1 MGIIRRSEL
10 REKVLPPVLK
20 LALENQINEEKNQNI
35 NHQYSG
41 FNFELYSEEC
51 KHISPT
57 LTERRSVD
65 TLVYPEKEDYICY
78 ENHAQDSRVKNMGDV
93 CQNLTARMGTSGGNL
108 PIVQEISS
116 IAFEPGI
123 AQREGGESRFTD
135 EFVGTLRS
143 NAGDNQHAV
152 AIVEKNQECFN
163 IATCDANGTRKDRP
177 NGGLYITK
185 ADASK
190 TISTGGL
197 GNETVVVDEIIALD
211 GDKIAKKERKG
222 GSGFGINEDNV
233 MYTQT
238 AKDVHA
244 VAYVQC
250 VVDMMGGKAGCHIS
264 SEDVSPTITSGRGS
278 ASDVHSVAYGETEK
292 IRTTATVRRLL
303 PIECERLMGFPEVNV
318 LEIGKMTKDEF
329 IAWELAQGN
338 ISVDVHSGKVFS
350 HRTGGGNPCPPR
362 ELKGTVLNG
371 YKVVSLRE
379 KEVKKQCRVHRIVWI
394 AANGLIPENMV
405 VDHINNNKMDNC
417 IENLQL
423 LTSVDNSK
431 KAHSEGLIPH
441 HKKISDEDVW
451 AIATLHKEH
460 DIPIKK
466 LVDFYGISKS
476 RFYQLVKKQ
485 GWTQIP
491 WKGKSPEDC
500 PDAPRYKAC
509 GNSMCVNVMQ
519 WIGKRIDEVEKN
531 GLFDL

>member
-1 MGIIRRSEL
+1 MYRVSLQPTTETTSKSSSEKLLKSGIALHGESLTANTVEWTSSLVPYLKEDGVCSLSDILVMSGNIPLRYYLSKKACQGIIRRSEL

-20 LALENQINEEKNQNI
+20 LALENQINEEKNPIEN
-35 NHQYSG
+35 NQYSG
-41 FNFELYSEEC
+41 FNFELWSGEC
-51 KHISPT
+51 KNVSPT
-57 LTERRSVD
+57 LTRKRAED
-65 TLVYPEKEDYICY
+65 TFIYNDTEKTAICY
-78 ENHAQDSRVKNMGDV
+78 ENHAQDSRVKNMGEV
-93 CQNLTARMGTSGGNL
+93 CQNLTARMGTGGGNL
-108 PIVQEISS
+108 PLVQEISS
-116 IAFEPGI
+116 MAFEPGI

-197 GNETVVVDEIIALD
+197 GNETVVVNEIIALD

-278 ASDVHSVAYGETEK
+278 ASDVHSIAYGETEK

-303 PIECERLMGFPEVNV
+303 PVECERLMGFP
-318 LEIGKMTKDEF
+318 
-329 IAWELAQGN
+329 
-338 ISVDVHSGKVFS
+338 
-350 HRTGGGNPCPPR
+350 
-362 ELKGTVLNG
+362 
-371 YKVVSLRE
+371 
-379 KEVKKQCRVHRIVWI
+379 
-394 AANGLIPENMV
+394 
-405 VDHINNNKMDNC
+405 DN
-417 IENLQL
+417 
-423 LTSVDNSK
+423 
-431 KAHSEGLIPH
+431 H
-441 HKKISDEDVW
+441 
-451 AIATLHKEH
+451 
-460 DIPIKK
+460 
-466 LVDFYGISKS
+466 
-476 RFYQLVKKQ
+476 
-485 GWTQIP
+485 TQIE
-491 WKGKSPEDC
+491 WKGKKLEDC

-509 GNSMCVNVMQ
+509 GNSMCVNVMR
-519 WIGKRIDEVEKN
+519 WIGMQIDEIEKN
-531 GLFDL
+531 GLSDF